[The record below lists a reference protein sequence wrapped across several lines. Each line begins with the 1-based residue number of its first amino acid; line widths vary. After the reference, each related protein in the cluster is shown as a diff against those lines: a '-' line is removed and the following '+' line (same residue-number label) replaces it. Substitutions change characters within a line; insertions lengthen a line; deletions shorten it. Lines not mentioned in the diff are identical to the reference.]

1 MRSSANSQITDHSHA
16 PAGPGPEIRRRHREH
31 SSRGRPEA
39 RGQLS
44 LIVLATAVTPS
55 RGKAG
60 KSVSLMSE
68 NTHSCTYSC
77 TAVLSEDGE
86 DSLTIQQSQHST
98 DQTDQ
103 RICTQTIKK
112 ENGATCT

>member
-77 TAVLSEDGE
+77 TAVLSED
-86 DSLTIQQSQHST
+86 
-98 DQTDQ
+98 
-103 RICTQTIKK
+103 
-112 ENGATCT
+112 

>member
-68 NTHSCTYSC
+68 NTT
-77 TAVLSEDGE
+77 
-86 DSLTIQQSQHST
+86 
-98 DQTDQ
+98 
-103 RICTQTIKK
+103 K
-112 ENGATCT
+112 